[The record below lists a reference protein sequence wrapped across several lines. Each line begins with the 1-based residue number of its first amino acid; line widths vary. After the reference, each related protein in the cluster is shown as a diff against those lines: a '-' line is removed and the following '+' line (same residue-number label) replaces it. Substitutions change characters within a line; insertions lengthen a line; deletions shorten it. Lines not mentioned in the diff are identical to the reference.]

1 MGEHIHTAVTRNESK
16 NGVVFETCF
25 CNAVRAVRDGE
36 PEPWHPWPEGME
48 PSRSP
53 YRTWLT
59 ILILLL
65 GVLTLVCVLK
75 RF

>member
-1 MGEHIHTAVTRNESK
+1 
-16 NGVVFETCF
+16 
-25 CNAVRAVRDGE
+25 
-36 PEPWHPWPEGME
+36 ME